1 MDRRNSETRG
11 RVLPFIRP
19 DMQRGGRSAHRVR
32 AAKVSA
38 VDTSIGEEALNA
50 EWNRLLELTAQ
61 ACTWRDPESIAAV
74 KATLGRLERQ
84 TLRDWFR

>member
-11 RVLPFIRP
+11 RVLPFVRP
-19 DMQRGGRSAHRVR
+19 HMPRNSRSAQRSR
-32 AAKVSA
+32 AARA
-38 VDTSIGEEALNA
+38 VLVDAGVAEEALNA